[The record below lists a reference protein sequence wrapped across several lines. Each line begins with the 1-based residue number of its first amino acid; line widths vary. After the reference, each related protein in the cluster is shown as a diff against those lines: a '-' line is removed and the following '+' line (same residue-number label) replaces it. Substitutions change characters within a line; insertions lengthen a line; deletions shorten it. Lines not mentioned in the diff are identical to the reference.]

1 MSGAVRESEPMTR
14 HTTYRIGGPAAV
26 LLECDTVADLMCA
39 TTVLSEEGVDW
50 TVLGK
55 GSNVLV
61 SDTGYEGAVL
71 VLGKGFKRHAIE
83 GEQLRTGAG
92 VILGAV
98 VQDAF
103 KAGLSGLEFAVGI
116 PGTVGGALAM
126 NAGSRDEWIGS
137 IVESV
142 TLFVPGEG
150 LVGVRGPE
158 IAWAY
163 RRTDLPSRGIVVEAV
178 LRVTESDAVQMRR
191 SMEASL
197 RRRKR
202 SQPLG
207 MPSAGS
213 VFVNPDG
220 DSAGRLVESAGLK
233 GARVGGA
240 HRLRGAR
247 ELHRQHRWGDGN
259 RCRGAGT
266 DDPRHSEGIVWH
278 RTQAG
283 NPVPRVVRLA
293 ASRVVIGADETVRV
307 RYSRDKPEVESERR
321 KTPRQSKRDSSP
333 ASSKS
338 ARPSSAGR
346 RMANE
351 KRDERDRRKRSI
363 ARRRAA
369 VLVAGALGVAA
380 VLWGAVGA
388 VARPAASRQDG
399 GGLRRQ
405 PSDDAV
411 GPCLGGSAG

>member
-1 MSGAVRESEPMTR
+1 MSGAVREHEPMTR
-14 HTTYRIGGPAAV
+14 HTTFRIGGPAAV
-26 LLECDTVADLMCA
+26 LVECDTVADLTCA
-39 TTVLSEEGVDW
+39 TSVLSDEGVEW

-61 SDTGYEGAVL
+61 SDAGYEGAVL

-158 IAWAY
+158 ISWAY
-163 RRTDLPSRGIVVEAV
+163 RWTDLPSRGIVVEAV
-178 LRVTESDAVQMRR
+178 LRVTESDAVHMRR

-220 DSAGRLVESAGLK
+220 DSAGRLVEAAGLK

-240 HRLRGAR
+240 AVSEVHANFIVNSGGATATDVVELVQMIRDTVKDSYGIELR
-247 ELHRQHRWGDGN
+247 
-259 RCRGAGT
+259 
-266 DDPRHSEGIVWH
+266 
-278 RTQAG
+278 
-283 NPVPRVVRLA
+283 
-293 ASRVVIGADETVRV
+293 
-307 RYSRDKPEVESERR
+307 PEIRF
-321 KTPRQSKRDSSP
+321 
-333 ASSKS
+333 
-338 ARPSSAGR
+338 
-346 RMANE
+346 
-351 KRDERDRRKRSI
+351 
-363 ARRRAA
+363 
-369 VLVAGALGVAA
+369 LGSFV
-380 VLWGAVGA
+380 
-388 VARPAASRQDG
+388 
-399 GGLRRQ
+399 
-405 PSDDAV
+405 
-411 GPCLGGSAG
+411 

>member
-1 MSGAVRESEPMTR
+1 MSGAVREHEPMTR
-14 HTTYRIGGPAAV
+14 HTTFRIGGPAAV
-26 LLECDTVADLMCA
+26 FLECDTVADLMRA
-39 TTVLSEEGVDW
+39 TAVLSEEGVEW

-61 SDTGYEGAVL
+61 ADSGYEGAVL
-71 VLGKGFKRHAIE
+71 VLGKEFKRHSIE

-158 IAWAY
+158 ISWAY
-163 RRTDLPSRGIVVEAV
+163 RWTDLPSRGIVVEAV
-178 LRVTESDAVQMRR
+178 LRVIESDAVHMRR

-220 DSAGRLVESAGLK
+220 DSAGRLVEAAGLK
-233 GARVGGA
+233 GARMGGA
-240 HRLRGAR
+240 TVSEVHANFIVNSGGATATDVVELVQMIRDTVKESYGIELR
-247 ELHRQHRWGDGN
+247 
-259 RCRGAGT
+259 
-266 DDPRHSEGIVWH
+266 
-278 RTQAG
+278 
-283 NPVPRVVRLA
+283 
-293 ASRVVIGADETVRV
+293 
-307 RYSRDKPEVESERR
+307 PEIRF
-321 KTPRQSKRDSSP
+321 
-333 ASSKS
+333 
-338 ARPSSAGR
+338 
-346 RMANE
+346 
-351 KRDERDRRKRSI
+351 
-363 ARRRAA
+363 
-369 VLVAGALGVAA
+369 LGSFV
-380 VLWGAVGA
+380 
-388 VARPAASRQDG
+388 
-399 GGLRRQ
+399 
-405 PSDDAV
+405 
-411 GPCLGGSAG
+411 

>member
-1 MSGAVRESEPMTR
+1 MSGAVREHEPMTR
-14 HTTYRIGGPAAV
+14 HTTFRIGGPAAV
-26 LLECDTVADLMCA
+26 FLECDTVADLMRA
-39 TTVLSEEGVDW
+39 TAVLSEEGVEW

-61 SDTGYEGAVL
+61 ADSGYEAAVL
-71 VLGKGFKRHAIE
+71 VLGKEFKRHSIE

-158 IAWAY
+158 ISWAY
-163 RRTDLPSRGIVVEAV
+163 RWTDLPSRGIVVEAV
-178 LRVTESDAVQMRR
+178 LRVIESDAVHMRR

-220 DSAGRLVESAGLK
+220 DSAGRLVEAAGLK
-233 GARVGGA
+233 GERVGGA
-240 HRLRGAR
+240 TVSEVHANFIVNSGGATATDVVELVQMIRDTVKESYGIELR
-247 ELHRQHRWGDGN
+247 
-259 RCRGAGT
+259 
-266 DDPRHSEGIVWH
+266 
-278 RTQAG
+278 
-283 NPVPRVVRLA
+283 
-293 ASRVVIGADETVRV
+293 
-307 RYSRDKPEVESERR
+307 PEIRF
-321 KTPRQSKRDSSP
+321 
-333 ASSKS
+333 
-338 ARPSSAGR
+338 
-346 RMANE
+346 
-351 KRDERDRRKRSI
+351 
-363 ARRRAA
+363 
-369 VLVAGALGVAA
+369 LGSFV
-380 VLWGAVGA
+380 
-388 VARPAASRQDG
+388 
-399 GGLRRQ
+399 
-405 PSDDAV
+405 
-411 GPCLGGSAG
+411 